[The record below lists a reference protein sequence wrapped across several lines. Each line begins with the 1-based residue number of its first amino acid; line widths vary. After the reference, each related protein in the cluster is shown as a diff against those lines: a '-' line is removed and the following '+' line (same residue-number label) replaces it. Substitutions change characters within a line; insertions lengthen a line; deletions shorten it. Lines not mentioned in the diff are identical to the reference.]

1 MEERGD
7 ALQLDAATRRN
18 LEIDASLSGQDSAT
32 LFALLDATSTPMGSR
47 NLRRWLNRPLTNQQ
61 ELRRRYQAI
70 ALLVDA
76 RRFEALREP
85 LRAIG
90 DVERILARVALRSAR
105 PRDLT
110 ALRASLAAT
119 ARACAPPCRASK
131 RRWSSNSR
139 APSANTRTSWSC
151 CITPSPKSPPWCCAT
166 AT

>member
-1 MEERGD
+1 
-7 ALQLDAATRRN
+7 
-18 LEIDASLSGQDSAT
+18 
-32 LFALLDATSTPMGSR
+32 MGSR

-90 DVERILARVALRSAR
+90 DVERILSRVALRSAR

-110 ALRASLAAT
+110 ALRASLARAAGI
-119 ARACAPPCRASK
+119 ARVAGAHRSAAGRGTRERHRAS
-131 RRWSSNSR
+131 
-139 APSANTRTSWSC
+139 TRTSSSC
-151 CITPSPKSPPWCCAT
+151 CNWPSPKSRP
-166 AT
+166 